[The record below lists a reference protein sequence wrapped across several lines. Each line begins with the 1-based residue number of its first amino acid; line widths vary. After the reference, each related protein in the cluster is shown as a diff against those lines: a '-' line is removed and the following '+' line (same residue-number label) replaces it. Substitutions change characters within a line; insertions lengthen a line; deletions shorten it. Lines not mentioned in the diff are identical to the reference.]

1 MFRTIKNIIHFFEA
15 HAAAVYY
22 RNPGAKLKII
32 GVTGTD
38 GKTTTV
44 HMIGHVLKSAGYR
57 VAILSSIGATVSDEF
72 VETGFHT
79 TTPSSRYVQK
89 FLRDC
94 ANKRVEYVVLE
105 VTSHALDQHRVEG
118 IKFAVGVLTNITHE
132 HLDYHKNIKNYIKSK
147 ANLFKNTKINILNYD
162 DASYNHIKRFIPGR
176 IFTYSLFQATDFN
189 MRKVKL
195 SIPLEGRYNLSN
207 ALAAMAVAEIVGVPE
222 NVILRA
228 LSKFNGIPGR
238 LEKIDHGQRFKVYV
252 DFAHTPNGLRSSLI
266 ALKKKTKGRVIA
278 VFGAAGKRDTSKRP
292 LMGQVAQSV
301 ADVVI
306 LTAEDPR
313 GENVASIM
321 SQIAAG
327 SRKAGGKLGK
337 NLFKIASRSEA
348 IEYAIGEVAKS
359 GDTVVLL
366 GKGHERSINLDGKR
380 ELPWSDQAEA
390 SRAILRKIRYA

>member
-1 MFRTIKNIIHFFEA
+1 MFRKIKNLIHLFEA
-15 HAAAVYY
+15 QIAVASF

-44 HMIGHVLKSAGYR
+44 HMIGHILKSAGYR
-57 VAILSSIGATVSDEF
+57 VAILSSIGATIDGDF

-79 TTPSSRYVQK
+79 TTPSSRYIQK

-94 ANKRVEYVVLE
+94 AGKRVEYVVLE
-105 VTSHALDQHRVEG
+105 VTSHALDQHRVAG
-118 IKFAVGVLTNITHE
+118 LNFDVAVLTNITHE
-132 HLDYHKNIKNYIKSK
+132 HLDYHKNIKNYIRSK
-147 ANLFKNTKINILNYD
+147 AKLFKNAKTSILNYD

-195 SIPLEGRYNLSN
+195 SIPLEGRFNLSN
-207 ALAAMAVAEIVGVPE
+207 ALAAMAVSELVGVPE

-238 LEKIDHGQRFKVYV
+238 LERIDHGQRFKVYV
-252 DFAHTPNGLRSSLI
+252 DFAHTPNGISSSLT

-278 VFGAAGKRDTSKRP
+278 VFGAAGKRDISKRP
-292 LMGQVAQSV
+292 LMGQAASSV

-313 GENVASIM
+313 GEDVASIM
-321 SQIAAG
+321 SQIASG
-327 SRKAGGKLGK
+327 SKKAGGKLGK
-337 NLFKIASRSEA
+337 NLFKIANRSEA
-348 IEYAIGEVAKS
+348 IEYAIGTLAKS

-366 GKGHERSINLDGKR
+366 GKGHEKSINMDGKR
-380 ELPWSDQAEA
+380 ELPWSDQKEA